1 MFPFFWRKG
10 KKSISLQ
17 SLNYTLQSN
26 NRMRRIICFLFLIV
40 LMVGCSKD
48 EVTPEV
54 DTAPE
59 VDTSG
64 AILFTASRPSSYITR
79 NMIENV
85 EALQSAGF
93 GVFAYYTGSY
103 TWNLCDGS
111 GEKGHTSKVVPNFM
125 YNQQVE
131 WSTDHW
137 TYSPVKYWPN
147 NNNPADGSG
156 AIGSESKN
164 YLSFFAYA
172 PYGVSYITGFSAND
186 AAGAPSVNY
195 TWGANNDLL
204 YAAQT
209 DRYKYDNSDDA
220 NDNGRIGETV
230 LFNFRHALCKV
241 QFKVRRSNTSH
252 AVSLKSLSVS
262 FNTTATFN
270 LGSATWSSHSG
281 SGSSNVFDAS
291 LSPISVT
298 AETEA
303 SAHEVGSPIMLIPGA
318 LTTYNVTYTVG
329 GSKFTHTAAPF
340 ESGLIPSSGASG
352 CQYTIIF
359 TIDGDAIKVDRNGF
373 TEQW

>member
-1 MFPFFWRKG
+1 
-10 KKSISLQ
+10 
-17 SLNYTLQSN
+17 
-26 NRMRRIICFLFLIV
+26 MRRIICFLFLIV

-48 EVTPEV
+48 EVTPEGETAPEV
-54 DTAPE
+54 DTAPQ

-79 NMIENV
+79 SMIENV
-85 EALQSAGF
+85 EALQLAGF

-111 GEKGHTSKVVPNFM
+111 GEVGHTSKVVPNFM

-156 AIGSESKN
+156 AIGSEIKN

-172 PYGVSYITGFSAND
+172 PYKTNEVTYITGFSAND
-186 AAGAPSVNY
+186 VAGAPTINY
-195 TWGANNDLL
+195 TWGAENDLL
-204 YAAQT
+204 YAVQT
-209 DRYKYDNSDDA
+209 DRYKYDINDA
-220 NDNGRIGETV
+220 NDNGRVGDV
-230 LFNFRHALCKV
+230 VSFMFRHALCKV

-262 FNTTATFN
+262 FKTTATFD
-270 LGSATWSSHSG
+270 LGSASWSSYDG

-291 LSPISVT
+291 QSPINVT
-298 AETEA
+298 EVTEA
-303 SAHEVGSPIMLIPGA
+303 NAHAVGSPIMLIPGA
-318 LTTYNVTYTVG
+318 LTTYNVSYTVG
-329 GSKFTHTAAPF
+329 GSEFTHTAALF

-359 TIDGDAIKVDRNGF
+359 TIDGDAIKVDKLRF

>member
-1 MFPFFWRKG
+1 MFPFFWREG

-48 EVTPEV
+48 EVTPEGE
-54 DTAPE
+54 TAPE

-79 NMIENV
+79 SMIENV

-93 GVFAYYTGSY
+93 GVFAYYTGDQNWS
-103 TWNLCDGS
+103 TAG
-111 GEKGHTSKVVPNFM
+111 TSTIPNFM
-125 YNQQVE
+125 YNQQVRWASE
-131 WSTDHW
+131 QW

-147 NNNPADGSG
+147 NNNPADDSG
-156 AIGSESKN
+156 ATGSESKN

-172 PYGVSYITGFSAND
+172 PYSGSYITGFSAND
-186 AAGAPSVNY
+186 AKGAPSVNY
-195 TWGANNDLL
+195 TWGAENDLL

-209 DRYKYDNSDDA
+209 DRYKYDSVDA

-262 FNTTATFN
+262 FKNTATFD
-270 LGSATWSSHSG
+270 LGSASWSSYDG

-329 GSKFTHTAAPF
+329 GSEFTHKAAPF

-359 TIDGDAIKVDRNGF
+359 TIDGDAIKVDTQKY

>member
-1 MFPFFWRKG
+1 M
-10 KKSISLQ
+10 
-17 SLNYTLQSN
+17 
-26 NRMRRIICFLFLIV
+26 FLIV

-85 EALQSAGF
+85 EDLQSAGF
-93 GVFAYYTGSY
+93 GVFAYYTGDQNWS
-103 TWNLCDGS
+103 TAGAS
-111 GEKGHTSKVVPNFM
+111 TIPSFM
-125 YNQQVE
+125 YNQQVT
-131 WSTDHW
+131 WDSGQGQW

-156 AIGSESKN
+156 ATGSESKN

-172 PYGVSYITGFSAND
+172 PYGASYITGFSANN
-186 AAGAPSVNY
+186 AEGAPSVNY

-209 DRYKYDNSDDA
+209 DRYKYDSVDA

-262 FNTTATFN
+262 FKTTATFD
-270 LGSATWSSHSG
+270 LGSASWSSHSG

-298 AETEA
+298 AVTEGE
-303 SAHEVGSPIMLIPGA
+303 AHEVGSPIMLIPGA
-318 LTTYNVTYTVG
+318 LTTYNVSYTVG
-329 GSKFTHTAAPF
+329 GSEFKHTDAHF
-340 ESGLIPSSGASG
+340 ESGLIPTSG

-359 TIDGDAIKVDRNGF
+359 TIDGDAIKVDMNGF

>member
-1 MFPFFWRKG
+1 M
-10 KKSISLQ
+10 
-17 SLNYTLQSN
+17 
-26 NRMRRIICFLFLIV
+26 IV

-93 GVFAYYTGSY
+93 GVFAYNTGTTAWASA
-103 TWNLCDGS
+103 S
-111 GEKGHTSKVVPNFM
+111 IAPNFM
-125 YNQQVE
+125 YNQWVTWDSEQE
-131 WSTDHW
+131 QW

-156 AIGSESKN
+156 ATGSESKN

-172 PYGVSYITGFSAND
+172 PYGVSYITDFSANN

-195 TWGANNDLL
+195 TWGADNDLL

-209 DRYKYDNSDDA
+209 DRYKHDSDDA
-220 NDNGRIGETV
+220 KDNGRIGETV

-262 FNTTATFN
+262 FNNTATFN
-270 LGSATWSSHSG
+270 LGSATWSLHSG

-298 AETEA
+298 AVTEEE
-303 SAHEVGSPIMLIPGA
+303 AHAVGSPIMLIPGA
-318 LTTYNVTYTVG
+318 LTTYNVSYTVG
-329 GSKFTHTAAPF
+329 GSEFTHTDALF
-340 ESGLIPSSGASG
+340 KSGLIPTSGASG
-352 CQYTIIF
+352 CQYTMIY
-359 TIDGDAIKVDRNGF
+359 TIDGDAIKVDRNRF

>member
-10 KKSISLQ
+10 KKNISLQ
-17 SLNYTLQSN
+17 SLNYTLQSI

-79 NMIENV
+79 RMIENV

-93 GVFAYYTGSY
+93 GVFAYYTGASDWS
-103 TWNLCDGS
+103 TAGAS
-111 GEKGHTSKVVPNFM
+111 TIPNFM
-125 YNQQVE
+125 YNQQVTWASE
-131 WSTDHW
+131 QW

-147 NNNPADGSG
+147 NNYPADDSG
-156 AIGSESKN
+156 ATGSESKN

-172 PYGVSYITGFSAND
+172 PYKTNEVTYITGFSAND
-186 AAGAPSVNY
+186 VAGAPTINY
-195 TWGANNDLL
+195 TWGAENDLL

-209 DRYKYDNSDDA
+209 DRYKYDDSDDA

-241 QFKVRRSNTSH
+241 QFKVRRSNSSH
-252 AVSLKSLSVS
+252 TVSLKSLSVS
-262 FNTTATFN
+262 FNNTATFN
-270 LGSATWSSHSG
+270 LGSATWSLYGG
-281 SGSSNVFDAS
+281 SGSNDFPAS
-291 LSPISVT
+291 LFPINVT
-298 AETEA
+298 AEKEEEA
-303 SAHEVGSPIMLIPGA
+303 HAVGSPIMLIPGSF
-318 LTTYNVTYTVG
+318 TNYNVTYTVG
-329 GSKFTHTAAPF
+329 GSEFTHTAAPF

-359 TIDGDAIKVDRNGF
+359 TIDGDAIKVDRNRF

>member
-1 MFPFFWRKG
+1 MVT
-10 KKSISLQ
+10 SEIH
-17 SLNYTLQSN
+17 

-64 AILFTASRPSSYITR
+64 AILFTANRPSSYITR

-93 GVFAYYTGSY
+93 GVFAYYTGDQNWS
-103 TWNLCDGS
+103 TAGAS
-111 GEKGHTSKVVPNFM
+111 TIPNFM
-125 YNQQVE
+125 YNQRVTWDSGQGQ
-131 WSTDHW
+131 W

-147 NNNPADGSG
+147 NNNPADDSG
-156 AIGSESKN
+156 ATGSESKN

-172 PYGVSYITGFSAND
+172 PYGVTGFSANN
-186 AAGAPSVNY
+186 AAEAPSVNY
-195 TWGANNDLL
+195 TWGADNDLL

-209 DRYKYDNSDDA
+209 DRYKYDSDDA

-281 SGSSNVFDAS
+281 SGSNVFDAVPF
-291 LSPISVT
+291 PINVT
-298 AETEA
+298 EVTEA
-303 SAHEVGSPIMLIPGA
+303 NAHAVGSPIMLIPGA
-318 LTTYNVTYTVG
+318 LTTFNVSYTVG
-329 GSKFTHTAAPF
+329 GSEFTHTDALF
-340 ESGLIPSSGASG
+340 ESGLIPTSGASG

-359 TIDGDAIKVDRNGF
+359 TIDGDAIKVDRNRF

>member
-17 SLNYTLQSN
+17 SLNYTLQSK

-40 LMVGCSKD
+40 LMVSCSKD

-85 EALQSAGF
+85 EALQSKGF
-93 GVFAYYTGSY
+93 GVFAYYTGDQNWS
-103 TWNLCDGS
+103 TAGAS
-111 GEKGHTSKVVPNFM
+111 TIPNFM
-125 YNQQVE
+125 YNQQVTWASE
-131 WSTDHW
+131 QW

-147 NNNPADGSG
+147 NNNPADDSG
-156 AIGSESKN
+156 ASGSESKN

-172 PYGVSYITGFSAND
+172 PFTSSAIFSGND
-186 AAGAPSVNY
+186 AKGAPSVNY
-195 TWGANNDLL
+195 TWGAENDLL

-262 FNTTATFN
+262 FKNTATFD
-270 LGSATWSSHSG
+270 LGSASWSSYDG

-298 AETEA
+298 AVTEEG
-303 SAHEVGSPIMLIPGA
+303 AHAVGSPIMLIPGA
-318 LTTYNVTYTVG
+318 LTTYNVSYTVG
-329 GSKFTHTAAPF
+329 GSEFTHTDALF
-340 ESGLIPSSGASG
+340 ESGLIPTSGASG

-359 TIDGDAIKVDRNGF
+359 TIDGDAIKVDTQKY

>member
-1 MFPFFWRKG
+1 
-10 KKSISLQ
+10 
-17 SLNYTLQSN
+17 
-26 NRMRRIICFLFLIV
+26 
-40 LMVGCSKD
+40 
-48 EVTPEV
+48 
-54 DTAPE
+54 
-59 VDTSG
+59 
-64 AILFTASRPSSYITR
+64 
-79 NMIENV
+79 
-85 EALQSAGF
+85 
-93 GVFAYYTGSY
+93 
-103 TWNLCDGS
+103 
-111 GEKGHTSKVVPNFM
+111 
-125 YNQQVE
+125 
-131 WSTDHW
+131 
-137 TYSPVKYWPN
+137 VKYWPHN
-147 NNNPADGSG
+147 NTPADDSG
-156 AIGSESKN
+156 ATGSEDKN

-172 PYGVSYITGFSAND
+172 PFTSSAIFSGND
-186 AAGAPSVNY
+186 VAGAPSVNY
-195 TWGANNDLL
+195 TWGADNDLL

-209 DRYKYDNSDDA
+209 DRYKYDSNDA

-298 AETEA
+298 AVTEEE
-303 SAHEVGSPIMLIPGA
+303 AHAVGSPIMLIPGA
-318 LTTYNVTYTVG
+318 LTNFNVSYTVG
-329 GSKFTHTAAPF
+329 GSEFTHTDALF

-359 TIDGDAIKVDRNGF
+359 TIDGDAIKVDKLRF